1 MKETPGASRVILRL
15 GLLALASWLLW
26 VGFRI
31 FPASSTRLIWLPVV
45 FGVYLAALA
54 SALAAGTL
62 RRQDHRRARAWI
74 LVATLAGVVAWFAVE
89 VTVYYPRYRADT
101 MALSHIAAAEM
112 LRGRNPYTLESAM
125 VIQEVERLG
134 IPHSLLTQTVDGTP
148 FTGVVAYPA
157 LHFLV
162 FVPALAAGI
171 RDLRWVVLAFELLA
185 LVVLWRWTP
194 KRFQPIVFVPFL
206 VNPDLLV
213 IFTSGLTDWLWVTPL
228 MLTAVSLTRGR
239 IPLAGVA
246 YGCAAAVKPLP
257 WIALPFLLI
266 WLVKSR
272 PAQAP
277 PLGTARLFLG
287 TAVVTFAAINAP
299 FIMLDAGAWARS
311 VATPFLAPLMLDG
324 HGLSALSK
332 MGLFPDSRL
341 LYGALTAGAGTIAVG
356 AYWVFFL
363 RLRDALWVFPAM
375 VMWVSYRS
383 FHNYVLYWIPP
394 AFLWFLLQAQRLGA
408 RSEDARLP
416 RAVGSARWSRGVG
429 WVGVLG
435 VVLFIGLTTAIG
447 TVNSSTDP
455 IGLKVIAFSS
465 RADPRIIDAIAV
477 EVTNRMSVPIEPIFT
492 VIRAGQSVPWDVEDG
507 PRTLAA
513 ETAAVY
519 GIVAPPGAAALPR
532 RNLYAGDAGGER
544 EPVLLRVTARG
555 TDAAA
560 SVWIPGF

>member
-1 MKETPGASRVILRL
+1 MKQTPGASRVILRL

-54 SALAAGTL
+54 SALAAGRL

-89 VTVYYPRYRADT
+89 VTVYHPRYRTDT

-112 LRGRNPYTLESAM
+112 LRGRNPYTLESAT
-125 VIQEVERLG
+125 VVQEVERLG
-134 IPHSLLTQTVDGTP
+134 IPRSLLTRTMDGTP

-162 FVPALAAGI
+162 FVPALAAGV

-194 KRFQPIVFVPFL
+194 RRFQPLVFVPFL

-213 IFTSGLTDWLWVTPL
+213 IFTSGLTDWLWVTPM

-239 IPLAGVA
+239 ISLAGVA

-272 PAQAP
+272 PLQAP

-299 FIMLDAGAWARS
+299 FIMLDADAWARS

-332 MGLFPDSRL
+332 MGLVPDSRL
-341 LYGALTAGAGTIAVG
+341 LYGALTAGAGTIVVG
-356 AYWVFFL
+356 VYWAFFP
-363 RLRDALWVFPAM
+363 RLRDALWVLPAM

-394 AFLWFLLQAQRLGA
+394 AFLWLMLQMQTLPDRTPAAGAQATLTAG
-408 RSEDARLP
+408 
-416 RAVGSARWSRGVG
+416 RWGRGFG
-429 WVGVLG
+429 WIGVSL
-435 VVLFIGLTTAIG
+435 VVLFVTFTAAIA
-447 TVNSSTDP
+447 TVKSSSGP
-455 IGLKVIAFSS
+455 IGLRVLAVSA
-465 RADPRIIDAIAV
+465 RVDPRIIDAITV
-477 EVTNRMSVPIEPIFT
+477 EVTNRTAVSIEPTFT
-492 VIRAGQSVPWDVEDG
+492 VIRAGQSVTWRVEEG
-507 PRTLAA
+507 PRVLGA
-513 ETAAVY
+513 EARAVY
-519 GIVAPPGAAALPR
+519 GIVAPAGTAGLPA
-532 RNLYAGDAGGER
+532 RNLYAGEAGPGR

-555 TDAAA
+555 TDAVA
-560 SVWIPGF
+560 SIWIPGW